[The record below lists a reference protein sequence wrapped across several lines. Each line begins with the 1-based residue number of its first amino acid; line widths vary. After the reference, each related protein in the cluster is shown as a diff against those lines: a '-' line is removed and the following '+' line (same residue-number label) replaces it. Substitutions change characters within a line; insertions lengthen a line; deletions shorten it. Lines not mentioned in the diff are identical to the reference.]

1 MSSPHAT
8 GARQID
14 VQDHDLPISDTSVT
28 PPAPYGDDIS
38 QPGFRILAQF
48 ARDLSFENP
57 HAPESLRADGA
68 GLQPQIDIGVE
79 MNARGRPDGLF
90 EVDLKLSA
98 RALRGEQVAFHVELL
113 YGGLFQITGVPE
125 TEMEAVLMIE
135 CPRYLFPF
143 ARRLISD
150 VTAEGGFPPFQLD
163 PIDFA
168 GVYATRKAQ
177 GESGFTGAA

>member
-1 MSSPHAT
+1 MSRPLST
-8 GARQID
+8 GARPID
-14 VQDHDLPISDTSVT
+14 VQEHDLLMSDTSTT
-28 PPAPYGDDIS
+28 PAADGDIS

-48 ARDLSFENP
+48 VRDLSFENP
-57 HAPESLRADGA
+57 LAPESLRSDGQ

-98 RALRGEQVAFHVELL
+98 QAKRGDAVAFHVELL
-113 YGGLFQITGVPE
+113 YGGLFQITGVAE
-125 TEMEAVLMIE
+125 SEVEAVLMIE

-168 GVYATRKAQ
+168 GVYAARKA
-177 GESGFTGAA
+177 SGDTTGFVGSA